1 MGLFSFI
8 LGWKKLLDINIS
20 FGDSNWVSVACD
32 TNSVDVPG
40 TEYIRLWLQYTA
52 HVFYLLGRVG
62 KDYSEE
68 LLGVLDVLG
77 NERITPDTNV
87 FPIITDNEAL
97 LYSEIIEDP
106 EVVIKGKY
114 YVKGSAS
121 RMVNIGTYKPELM
134 RKSVSAL
141 FQFAISKNRRDQDS
155 LNTLFHAARL
165 FVEYYES
172 MDHESADSM
181 AQLPLQ
187 VLIAAVSKAHVSES
201 DA

>member
-1 MGLFSFI
+1 MGFFAFL
-8 LGWKKLLDINIS
+8 LGWRKLLDINIS
-20 FGDSNWVSVACD
+20 FGDGDWVSVSCD
-32 TNSVDVPG
+32 TNNVDVPG

-62 KDYSEE
+62 KDFTEE
-68 LLGVLDVLG
+68 LLDVLDVLG
-77 NERITPDTNV
+77 DEPITPDTNV

-97 LYSEIIEDP
+97 LYSDIIEDP

-114 YVKGSAS
+114 YVRRSAS
-121 RMVNIGTYKPELM
+121 RMVNIGTFKPELM

-141 FQFAISKNRRDQDS
+141 FQFAISKNIRDQDS

-172 MDHESADSM
+172 MDHESAGSM

-187 VLIAAVSKAHVSES
+187 VLIAAASKASVSGSE
-201 DA
+201 A

>member
-20 FGDSNWVSVACD
+20 FGDGNWVSVACD

-77 NERITPDTNV
+77 NERIIPDTGV

-97 LYSEIIEDP
+97 LYSEEIEDP

-121 RMVNIGTYKPELM
+121 RMVNIGTFKPELM

-172 MDHESADSM
+172 MDHESANSM

-187 VLIAAVSKAHVSES
+187 VLIATASKAHVSES